1 MTKSKSEES
10 CESRRYR
17 TAATGLP
24 TNGKLGRLVAG
35 IKQRTSA
42 AEFAGITKEMAGIAD
57 TADKA
62 ETSRLVKGA
71 IVRLER
77 SVGRV
82 TSLEIMKQCGGEC
95 FNRHQLARRVTTEAL
110 SVDDII
116 RILNRGSVSVERT
129 EAGTIKAEYKI
140 CLCHIVKRARTLFPT
155 NTYCHCSVGWWQRL
169 FEAAL
174 KKPVTVELVQS
185 IISGADSC
193 QFIIRI

>member
-1 MTKSKSEES
+1 MTNSESNES
-10 CESRRYR
+10 CQRRRDR
-17 TAATGLP
+17 TATTGLP
-24 TNGKLGRLVAG
+24 TNGKLGRLLAG
-35 IKQRTSA
+35 IKHRTSA
-42 AEFAGITKEMAGIAD
+42 ADFAGITKEMAGIAY

-71 IVRLER
+71 IARLER

-82 TSLEIMKQCGGEC
+82 ISLEIMKQCGGEC
-95 FNRHQLARRVTTEAL
+95 FNRHQLARRLTTESL

-116 RILNRGSVSVERT
+116 RILNRGSVSVKRT
-129 EAGTIKAEYKI
+129 GPGTITTEYQI
-140 CLCHIVKRARTLFPT
+140 CLCHIVKRTRTPFPS

-169 FEAAL
+169 FESAL

>member
-1 MTKSKSEES
+1 MKKSKSDKS
-10 CESRRYR
+10 GRTRVCR

-24 TNGKLGRLVAG
+24 ATGKLGRLVTG
-35 IKQRTSA
+35 IKRRTSA
-42 AEFAGITKEMAGIAD
+42 AEFEGITNEMAGIAA

-77 SVGRV
+77 SVGRL

-95 FNRHQLARRVTTEAL
+95 FNRHQLAQRVTTESL

-116 RILNRGSVSVERT
+116 RILNRGSVSVKR
-129 EAGTIKAEYKI
+129 AGPGTITAEYRI
-140 CLCHIVKRARTLFPT
+140 CLCHIVKQARTPFPT

-169 FEAAL
+169 FESAL

-185 IISGADSC
+185 IISGAPSC